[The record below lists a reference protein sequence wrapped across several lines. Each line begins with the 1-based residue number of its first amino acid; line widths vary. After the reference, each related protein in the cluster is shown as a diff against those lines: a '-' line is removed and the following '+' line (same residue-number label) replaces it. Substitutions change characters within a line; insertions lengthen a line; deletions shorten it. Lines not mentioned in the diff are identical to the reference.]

1 MKVAFDVLG
10 PVEPH
15 FDGGLILLSL
25 DLEILELLL
34 KLSDFAR
41 EMLNLLRQVLI
52 VDLEG
57 RRLLGLALIGR

>member
-15 FDGGLILLSL
+15 LDGGLILLSL

-41 EMLNLLRQVLI
+41 EMLDLLRQVLI